1 MFKRQRKKAVYGNTC
16 KIILGVAMLTNKA
29 VYTDFS
35 SFAFSSVVE
44 TVVFTLQSYLPIYL
58 FIYLNVLNT
67 DFKKC
72 LVLASAFVKDLTVTI
87 ITLHA

>member
-1 MFKRQRKKAVYGNTC
+1 
-16 KIILGVAMLTNKA
+16 MLTNKA

-58 FIYLNVLNT
+58 FI
-67 DFKKC
+67 
-72 LVLASAFVKDLTVTI
+72 
-87 ITLHA
+87 